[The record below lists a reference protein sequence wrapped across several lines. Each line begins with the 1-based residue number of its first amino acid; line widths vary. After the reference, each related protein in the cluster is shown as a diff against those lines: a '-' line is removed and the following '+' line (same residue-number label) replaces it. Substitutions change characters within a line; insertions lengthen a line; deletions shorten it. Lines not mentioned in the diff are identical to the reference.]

1 MYCVRDN
8 TTSTATT
15 HRVGCVRAH
24 IYYPRPPFRRCTRS
38 SPSLSTNPH
47 PASPLTQ
54 PLALPSP
61 SPLPGYRRCRYL
73 TVDREG
79 RPPYSQHA
87 EQVLRSA
94 SASSQTVGTSLGE
107 HSDHLRAWS
116 VAARCRPRRRH
127 LVRHLGRRECLRG
140 PRTQHGGAALL
151 RAQPLVEQHQLL
163 LGRCTARCSAG
174 VASGVAASRCTSGR

>member
-1 MYCVRDN
+1 M
-8 TTSTATT
+8 
-15 HRVGCVRAH
+15 RA
-24 IYYPRPPFRRCTRS
+24 YYPRSPFSTRS
-38 SPSLSTNPH
+38 SPSLSANPH
-47 PASPLTQ
+47 PAFPLTQ

-73 TVDREG
+73 TVGQSVTVGREG

-87 EQVLRSA
+87 QQVLRSA

-116 VAARCRPRRRH
+116 VAARCRLRRRH
-127 LVRHLGRRECLRG
+127 LVRHLGRRECLHG

-163 LGRCTARCSAG
+163 LGRGTARFSAG

>member
-1 MYCVRDN
+1 M
-8 TTSTATT
+8 
-15 HRVGCVRAH
+15 RASVA
-24 IYYPRPPFRRCTRS
+24 YYPAAPLCTRS
-38 SPSLSTNPH
+38 SPSLSANPH
-47 PASPLTQ
+47 PAFPLTQ

-73 TVDREG
+73 TVGQSVTVGREG

-87 EQVLRSA
+87 QQVLRSA
-94 SASSQTVGTSLGE
+94 SASSQTVGTTGE

-127 LVRHLGRRECLRG
+127 LERHLGRECLRG
-140 PRTQHGGAALL
+140 PRTQHCGTALL

-163 LGRCTARCSAG
+163 LGRCTAKCSAG